1 LIEQTGEGRHAYQFL
16 FQLDEPAPG
25 IAHLFALAIGGQVY
39 LTIRFYL
46 YGERA
51 SAAVERE
58 EPLWKKWITRHF
70 PSAGEVDRAC

>member
-1 LIEQTGEGRHAYQFL
+1 
-16 FQLDEPAPG
+16 
-25 IAHLFALAIGGQVY
+25 